1 MTDAEAREKVAA
13 HDAILDQMNQR
24 LGSIDAR
31 LTSMEAR
38 LVTTGELRAWMGLV
52 SALITVAVGII
63 LKYGEEDR

>member
-38 LVTTGELRAWMGLV
+38 LITTGELRAWMGLV
-52 SALITVAVGII
+52 SALIAVAVGII

>member
-52 SALITVAVGII
+52 SALIAVAVGII